1 MYESLINHVS
11 YINTLYTDFK
21 HEFMN
26 EPQAV
31 SEIEYCVV
39 GTTFGLELLFVT
51 IKKVYGMDVGSMKE
65 VRTTSTMLSLSCD
78 IQ

>member
-39 GTTFGLELLFVT
+39 GTTFGLELASWPL
-51 IKKVYGMDVGSMKE
+51 VYSVNVCSMKE
-65 VRTTSTMLSLSCD
+65 M
-78 IQ
+78 